1 MKIPFA
7 WMFQET
13 EDEKAVKKRVKT
25 AVVRNKKSNEQAQAA
40 CKDLHECLQQASSSR
55 CDLPKVNGRK

>member
-1 MKIPFA
+1 MRIPFA

-25 AVVRNKKSNEQAQAA
+25 AVVRNAQANEKA
-40 CKDLHECLQQASSSR
+40 QATCQDLHECLQQAKASR
-55 CDLPKVNGRK
+55 CDLPRVKK